1 MLAWEYL
8 SGKVVFYIM
17 ITTMQ
22 GYIGTLKRKV
32 AKLLTNPKLQLYGR
46 GGAYLLGGFVFSA
59 AGLYHYPMPVAL
71 GLVCGCTGSAAV
83 LAAVGSVLGYL
94 LFWGQAGGQCAF
106 WVLLGLAATLA
117 LGRQRRHTPVLLPA
131 VAGLIVSAAGVFFRI
146 WMAREVPVEIY
157 LLRVTMAIGCSLLF
171 YKVLQGRDPIL
182 DWLVSAFGV
191 LALAQLSI
199 TPWWNFGVLAG
210 AVLTV
215 TGAFPAAALA
225 GVALDLARVSPVSMT
240 ATFCGGYLVRF
251 LPNCPRWASALTCA
265 GVYILLLRVGDVAA
279 YYPLPPLML
288 GGMLGVWLP
297 LPAKTP
303 ARRGETGVAQV
314 RLEMAAGA
322 LYQTEQLLLEQT
334 EPPVDED
341 AILQRAART
350 ACGGC
355 ACRASCRDS
364 RRLEQLPAAL
374 LHKPL
379 LSVQEL
385 PIVCRKS
392 GRFLAELHRAQ
403 EQLRSIRADRE
414 HRREYRAA
422 VLQQYRFLGE
432 YLQQLSDQL
441 AKKAEPVQVY
451 FDASVEVF
459 GNRCSAEN
467 GDRCCVFAG
476 IRDLQYVILCD
487 GMGTGIGAAQEGR
500 SAQQLLRRLLTAGYP
515 GSAAIRCLN
524 SLCALRSRAGAVT
537 VDLLEIELR
546 TGKARLYKWGAAP
559 SYLLSKL
566 GAERIGIPSP
576 PPGLSVSEQT
586 ELQYRLS
593 LHRGERLVLV
603 SDGVGDGQAM
613 ECLSARPE
621 AAPAELAQ
629 SMLRQSALGGED
641 DATVVVVQ
649 LREAE

>member
-1 MLAWEYL
+1 M
-8 SGKVVFYIM
+8 
-17 ITTMQ
+17 
-22 GYIGTLKRKV
+22 
-32 AKLLTNPKLQLYGR
+32 
-46 GGAYLLGGFVFSA
+46 FSA
-59 AGLYHYPMPVAL
+59 AGLYHYPVPVAL

-83 LAAVGSVLGYL
+83 LAAVGSALGYL
-94 LFWGQAGGQCAF
+94 LFWGQAGHQCVF
-106 WVLLGLAATLA
+106 WVLMGLGATLS
-117 LGRQRRHTPVLLPA
+117 LGRHRRHTPFLLPA
-131 VAGLIVSAAGVFFRI
+131 VAGLIASAAGVIFRI
-146 WMAREVPVEIY
+146 WLGQEAPVEIY
-157 LLRVTMAIGCSLLF
+157 LLRVAMAAGCSLLF

-182 DWLVSAFGV
+182 DWLVAAFGV
-191 LALAQLSI
+191 LSLAQLSI
-199 TPWWNFGVLAG
+199 TPWWNMGIFAG

-240 ATFCGGYLVRF
+240 ATLCAGYLVRF
-251 LPNCPRWASALTCA
+251 LPNFPRWTGGVASAM
-265 GVYILLLRVGDVAA
+265 VYILMMRVADTAA
-279 YYPLPPLML
+279 LYPLLPLL
-288 GGMLGVWLP
+288 VGGFLGVWLP

-322 LYQTEQLLLEQT
+322 LYQTEQLLLEQN

-355 ACRASCRDS
+355 AARTGCRDS

-403 EQLRSIRADRE
+403 EHLRSIQADRE

-432 YLQQLSDQL
+432 YLQQLADQL
-441 AKKAEPVQVY
+441 AKKAEPVQVF

-459 GNRCSAEN
+459 GNHRSVDN
-467 GDRCCVFAG
+467 GDRCGVFAG
-476 IRDLQYVILCD
+476 IRDLQYVVLCD
-487 GMGTGIGAAQEGR
+487 GMGTGLGAAQEGR
-500 SAQQLLRRLLTAGYP
+500 SALQLLRRLLTAGYP

-576 PPGLSVSEQT
+576 PPGLSVTDQT
-586 ELQYRLS
+586 ELEYRLS

-603 SDGVGDGQAM
+603 SDGVEDEQVMG
-613 ECLSARPE
+613 CLATRHQ

-629 SMLRQSALGGED
+629 CMLRQSALGGED